1 MDAQK
6 ATLNLLRSR
15 QKCYSLP
22 QPFYNDRE
30 IFDLDLAA
38 IFNTRWIFAGMSSEI
53 ATPGSYLTLNV
64 GRSSIVVLRDHDG
77 DVRAF
82 FNTCRHRGSKICL
95 EEQGRVRKH
104 LICPYHQWTYDL
116 TGKLYRAAQMH
127 AAFDAD
133 PERNALKQVQVRDVG
148 GLIYI
153 CIADAPSTSKFAQ
166 TIEPYL
172 APHDF
177 ANTKVAC
184 KQHIA
189 MKANWK
195 LFMENSRECYHC
207 AASHPELLKSFVM
220 VKDELNP
227 GDTEIVAQFW
237 KRCVAAG
244 LPYEQREGDDFV
256 LGRMPLREGY
266 ASMTLGPGLA
276 VSRPLSQ
283 AIQDMG
289 AMRWVHYP
297 SMTNNHIMGD
307 YGIIHRV
314 LPIDVETTLLSC
326 YWIVNRD
333 AVEGQDY
340 NVAELT
346 KVWGQTNHQ
355 DHMLTEHNQEGVNSA
370 GYQPGPYSLDMEQ
383 GVIKFVEWYCE
394 TMERFLES
402 RRGVSE
408 LAA

>member
-6 ATLNLLRSR
+6 SMLNLLRSR
-15 QKCYSLP
+15 QKYYSLP
-22 QPFYNDRE
+22 QPLYNDRD
-30 IFDLDLAA
+30 IFDLDMAA
-38 IFNTRWIFAGMSSEI
+38 IFNKRWMFAGMASEI
-53 ATPGSYLTLNV
+53 ATPGSYLTVSV
-64 GRSSIVVLRDHDG
+64 GRSSVVVLRDHDG
-77 DVRAF
+77 GIRAF
-82 FNTCRHRGSKICL
+82 HNTCRHRGSKICL

-116 TGKLYRAAQMH
+116 TGKLYRAPQMH
-127 AAFDAD
+127 AEFDAD
-133 PERNALKQVQVRDVG
+133 PERNALKPVAVRNVG
-148 GLIYI
+148 GLVYF
-153 CIADAPSTSKFAQ
+153 CLADDPSVSEFAE

-172 APHDF
+172 VPHDF
-177 ANTKVAC
+177 ANTKVAY
-184 KQHIA
+184 KQHIT

-207 AASHPELLKSFVM
+207 AASHPELLNSFVIP
-220 VKDELNP
+220 KDELNP
-227 GDTEIVAQFW
+227 GDTPAVAQFW
-237 KRCVAAG
+237 NRCSTVG

-266 ASMTLGPGLA
+266 TSMTVTPGVVVA
-276 VSRPLSQ
+276 QPLSQ
-283 AIQDMG
+283 AMRGMG

-297 SMTNNHIMGD
+297 SMTNNHIMED

-340 NVAELT
+340 TIPELT
-346 KVWGQTNHQ
+346 KVWVETNHQ
-355 DHMLTEHNQEGVNSA
+355 DHVLTEHNQEGVNCA
-370 GYQPGPYSLDMEQ
+370 GYQPGPYSRDMEQ
-383 GVIKFVEWYCE
+383 GVIKFVEWYCD
-394 TMERFLES
+394 TMETFLGG
-402 RRGVSE
+402 RRGVAE